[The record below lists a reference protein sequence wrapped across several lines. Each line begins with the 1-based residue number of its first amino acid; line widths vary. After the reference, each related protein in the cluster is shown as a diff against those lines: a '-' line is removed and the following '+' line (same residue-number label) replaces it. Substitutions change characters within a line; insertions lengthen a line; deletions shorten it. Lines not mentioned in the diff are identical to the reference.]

1 MKKNFSIRLISND
14 EIQKVTDW
22 ARLEGF
28 APGFDDISIYKNTD
42 KKGIW
47 VGCLDNDPI
56 GSIAC
61 VKYNS
66 SYGFIGLFIVKKEFR
81 NMGYGVRLWKHALD
95 YLKNVGCIGL
105 EAAPNRL
112 DDYQTWGFK
121 KSSITNRWKLEGIQ
135 DLPNGNFYKDDNNT
149 FSVVPGNQIPPEAV
163 LIYDSQREPSPRPH
177 FLNDWLKNSF
187 GNVSAL
193 VDNNG
198 MCHGFGRIRPCML
211 QDNNKGW
218 RIGPLL
224 ADTPPLA
231 ELLIRKL
238 VRNLEAQ
245 ILLDCSNLNPYA
257 NYLLSSMGFKE
268 ISQTY
273 RMYKGIQPTCP
284 MNQVYG
290 LACLELG

>member
-1 MKKNFSIRLISND
+1 MKEKFSIRLISNN
-14 EIQKVTDW
+14 EMLKVTDW

-28 APGFDDISIYKNTD
+28 SPGFDDISIYKNTD
-42 KKGIW
+42 KQGVW
-47 VGCLDNDPI
+47 VGCIDNHPI
-56 GSIAC
+56 GCIAC

-66 SYGFIGLFIVKKEFR
+66 SYGFIGLFIVRKEFR
-81 NMGYGVRLWKHALD
+81 NRGYGVKLWKHALD
-95 YLKNVGCIGL
+95 YLANVDCIGL

-112 DDYQTWGFK
+112 DDYQKWGFK
-121 KSSITNRWKLEGIQ
+121 ISSITNRWKSDGIQ
-135 DLPNGNFYKDDNNT
+135 DLPDSNFYKDEKNA
-149 FSVVPGNQIPPEAV
+149 FKVVPGNRISPEAV
-163 LIYDSQREPSPRPH
+163 LIYDSQREPCPRPH
-177 FLNDWLKNSF
+177 FLNDWLKNSS

-198 MCHGFGRIRPCML
+198 MCHGFGRIRPCIL
-211 QDNNKGW
+211 QDKNQGW

-238 VRNLEAQ
+238 VGGIESQ
-245 ILLDCSNLNPYA
+245 ILLDCSSLNPYA
-257 NYLLSSMGFKE
+257 NYLLSSLGFKE
-268 ISQTY
+268 ISKTY
-273 RMYKGIQPTCP
+273 RMYKGFLPPSP